1 MTKPMT
7 KKDLLLLDKLLVKL
21 QSELDRIHPLH
32 PAYETVVKLR
42 GTVDS
47 LIGAQRM
54 RALMQKT

>member
-21 QSELDRIHPLH
+21 QSHPLH

-42 GTVDS
+42 STVDS